1 MEKYVTYSDE
11 VKYAI
16 ENNLPIVALESTII
30 SHGMPYPKNLETA
43 KMCEDVIRANG
54 CVPATIAILNGKLKV
69 GLNESELEYLAQA
82 TDVIKASRRDIPYI
96 VANSLNGATTVSG
109 TMYVSEIAGIKVFAT
124 GGIGGVHRDLATA
137 FDVSNDIESL
147 DKSNVLVVCAG
158 VKSILDIPN
167 TLEFLETKGVPVLGY
182 KTKVM
187 PAFYTKE
194 SDYSVNYKVESAAEV
209 ARIMDAKWNLGL
221 NGGILVANPIK
232 DEDSYDKDEIN
243 AAINTALAE
252 AHALNITG
260 KEITPFLLGK
270 IKDITGGGSL
280 EANIKLVLNNCDV
293 AAKIAK
299 EYNELVK

>member
-1 MEKYVTYSDE
+1 MQKYITYSDE
-11 VKYAI
+11 VKNAI
-16 ENNLPIVALESTII
+16 DNNLPIVALESTII

-43 KMCEDVIRANG
+43 KQCEEVIRNNG

-69 GLNESELEYLAQA
+69 GLNSDELEYLAKA
-82 TDVIKASRRDIPYI
+82 NDVIKASRRDVPYI

-109 TMYVSEIAGIKVFAT
+109 TMFVAELAGIKVFAT
-124 GGIGGVHRDLATA
+124 GGLGGVHRDLYEA

-147 DKSNVLVVCAG
+147 DKSNVMVVCAG

-182 KTKVM
+182 KTSVM

-194 SDYSVNYKVESAAEV
+194 SDYKVNYKVESPLEV
-209 ARIMDAKWNLGL
+209 AKIMHAKWELGL
-221 NGGILVANPIK
+221 NGGVLLANPIK
-232 DEDSYDKDEIN
+232 DEDSYDKEEIDK
-243 AAINTALAE
+243 AINTALAE
-252 AHALNITG
+252 AKEKNIVG

-270 IKDITGGGSL
+270 IKDITGGASL

-293 AAKIAK
+293 AAKVAK
-299 EYNELVK
+299 EFNNL

>member
-1 MEKYVTYSDE
+1 MQKYITYSEE
-11 VKYAI
+11 VKYAL

-43 KMCEDVIRANG
+43 KECEEVIRRNG
-54 CVPATIAILNGKLKV
+54 CVPATIAILDGKLKV
-69 GLNESELEYLAQA
+69 GLNEDELVYLAKA
-82 TDVIKASRRDIPYI
+82 SDVIKASRRDVPYI
-96 VANSLNGATTVSG
+96 VANKLNGATTVSG
-109 TMYVSEIAGIKVFAT
+109 TMFVAELAGIKVFAT
-124 GGIGGVHRDLATA
+124 GGIGGVHRDLYEA

-182 KTKVM
+182 KTEVM

-194 SDYSVNYKVESAAEV
+194 SDYKVNYKVNTPAEV
-209 ARIMDAKWNLGL
+209 ARIMHAKWELGL
-221 NGGILVANPIK
+221 NGGVLLANPIK
-232 DEDSYDKDEIN
+232 DEDSYDRNEIDN
-243 AAINTALAE
+243 AINQ
-252 AHALNITG
+252 ALNEAKEKGISG

-270 IKDITGGGSL
+270 IKDITGGASL

-293 AAKIAK
+293 AAKVAK
-299 EYNELVK
+299 EFNNL

>member
-1 MEKYVTYSDE
+1 MQKYITYSDE
-11 VKYAI
+11 VKNAI
-16 ENNLPIVALESTII
+16 DNNLPIVALESTII

-43 KMCEDVIRANG
+43 KQCEEVIRNNG

-69 GLNESELEYLAQA
+69 GLNSDELEYLAKA
-82 TDVIKASRRDIPYI
+82 NDVIKASRRDVPYI

-109 TMYVSEIAGIKVFAT
+109 TMFVAELAGIKVFAT
-124 GGIGGVHRDLATA
+124 GGIGGVHRDLYEA

-147 DKSNVLVVCAG
+147 DKSNVMVVCAG

-182 KTKVM
+182 KTSVM

-194 SDYSVNYKVESAAEV
+194 SDYKVNYKVDSPLEV
-209 ARIMDAKWNLGL
+209 AKIMHAKWELGL
-221 NGGILVANPIK
+221 NGGVLLANPIK
-232 DEDSYDKDEIN
+232 DEDSYDKEEIDK
-243 AAINTALAE
+243 AINQALAE
-252 AHALNITG
+252 AKENNIVG

-270 IKDITGGGSL
+270 IKDITGGASL

-293 AAKIAK
+293 AAKVAK
-299 EYNELVK
+299 EFNNL

>member
-1 MEKYVTYSDE
+1 MNKYITYSDE
-11 VKYAI
+11 VKNAL

-43 KMCEDVIRANG
+43 KQCEEVVRKNG

-69 GLNESELEYLAQA
+69 GLNAEELEYLAKA
-82 TDVIKASRRDIPYI
+82 TDVIKASRRDVPYI

-109 TMYVSEIAGIKVFAT
+109 TMFVSELAGIKVFAT
-124 GGIGGVHRDLATA
+124 GGIGGVHRDLYEA

-194 SDYSVNYKVESAAEV
+194 SDYKVNYEVKSPVEV
-209 ARIMDAKWNLGL
+209 AKIMHAKWELGL
-221 NGGILVANPIK
+221 NGGVLLANPIK
-232 DEDSYDKDEIN
+232 DEDSYDRNEIDQ
-243 AAINTALAE
+243 AINTALSE
-252 AHALNITG
+252 AKEKNITG

-270 IKDITGGGSL
+270 IKDITGGASL

-293 AAKIAK
+293 ASKVAK
-299 EYNELVK
+299 EFNSL

>member
-1 MEKYVTYSDE
+1 MNKYITYSEE
-11 VKYAI
+11 VKNAL

-43 KMCEDVIRANG
+43 KMCEDVIRQNG

-69 GLNESELEYLAQA
+69 GLNVDELEYLAKA
-82 TDVIKASRRDIPYI
+82 KDVIKASRRDIPYI

-109 TMYVSEIAGIKVFAT
+109 TMFVSELAGIKVFAT
-124 GGIGGVHRDLATA
+124 GGIGGVHRDLQEA

-147 DKSNVLVVCAG
+147 DKSNVMVVCAG

-182 KTKVM
+182 KTSIM

-194 SDYSVNYKVESAAEV
+194 SDYKVNYQVNSPLEV
-209 ARIMDAKWNLGL
+209 AKIMHAKWELGM
-221 NGGILVANPIK
+221 NGGVLLANPIK
-232 DEDSYDKDEIN
+232 DEDSYDKDEIDQ
-243 AAINTALAE
+243 AINQALAE
-252 AHALNITG
+252 AKAKNIAG

-270 IKDITGGGSL
+270 IKDITGGASL

-293 AAKIAK
+293 AAKVAK
-299 EYNELVK
+299 EFYNL

>member
-1 MEKYVTYSDE
+1 MQKYITYSEE
-11 VKYAI
+11 VKYAL

-43 KMCEDVIRANG
+43 KECEEVIRRNG
-54 CVPATIAILNGKLKV
+54 CVPATIAILDGKLKV
-69 GLNESELEYLAQA
+69 GLNEDELVYLAKA
-82 TDVIKASRRDIPYI
+82 SDVIKASRRDVPYI
-96 VANSLNGATTVSG
+96 VANKLNGATTVSG
-109 TMYVSEIAGIKVFAT
+109 TMFVAELAGIKVFAT
-124 GGIGGVHRDLATA
+124 GGIGGVHRDLYEA

-182 KTKVM
+182 KTEVM

-194 SDYSVNYKVESAAEV
+194 SDYKVNYKVNTPDEV
-209 ARIMDAKWNLGL
+209 ARIMHAKWELGL
-221 NGGILVANPIK
+221 NGGVLLANPIK
-232 DEDSYDKDEIN
+232 DEDSYDRNEIDN
-243 AAINTALAE
+243 AINQ
-252 AHALNITG
+252 ALNEAKEKGIAG

-270 IKDITGGGSL
+270 IKDITGGASL

-293 AAKIAK
+293 AAKVAK
-299 EYNELVK
+299 EFNNL

>member
-1 MEKYVTYSDE
+1 MEKYITYSKE
-11 VKYAI
+11 VLNAL

-43 KMCEDVIRANG
+43 KQCEDVIRANG

-69 GLNESELEYLAQA
+69 GLNEDELEYLAKA
-82 TDVIKASRRDIPYI
+82 GDVIKASRRDIPYI
-96 VANSLNGATTVSG
+96 VANELNGATTVSG
-109 TMYVSEIAGIKVFAT
+109 TMYVAELAGIKVFAT
-124 GGIGGVHRDLATA
+124 GGIGGVHRDLYEA

-182 KTKVM
+182 QTSIM
-187 PAFYTKE
+187 PAFYTRE
-194 SDYSVNYKVESAAEV
+194 SDYKVNYMVSSPLEV
-209 ARIMDAKWNLGL
+209 AKIMHAKWELGL
-221 NGGILVANPIK
+221 NGGVLLANPIK
-232 DEDSYDKDEIN
+232 VEDSYDKAEIDN
-243 AAINTALAE
+243 AINLALAE
-252 AHALNITG
+252 AKERNITG

-270 IKDITGGGSL
+270 IKDITGGASL

-293 AAKIAK
+293 AAKVAK
-299 EYNELVK
+299 EFINL

>member
-1 MEKYVTYSDE
+1 MQKYLTYSEE
-11 VKYAI
+11 VKYAL

-43 KMCEDVIRANG
+43 KECEEVIRRNG
-54 CVPATIAILNGKLKV
+54 CVPATIAILDGKLKV
-69 GLNESELEYLAQA
+69 GLNEDELVYLAKA
-82 TDVIKASRRDIPYI
+82 SDVIKASRRDVPYI
-96 VANSLNGATTVSG
+96 VANKLNGATTVSG
-109 TMYVSEIAGIKVFAT
+109 TMFVAELAGIKVFAT
-124 GGIGGVHRDLATA
+124 GGIGGVHRDLYEA

-182 KTKVM
+182 KTEVM

-194 SDYSVNYKVESAAEV
+194 SDYKVNYKVNTPDEV
-209 ARIMDAKWNLGL
+209 ARIMHAKWELGL
-221 NGGILVANPIK
+221 NGGVLLANPIK
-232 DEDSYDKDEIN
+232 DEDSYDRNEIDN
-243 AAINTALAE
+243 AINQ
-252 AHALNITG
+252 ALNEAKEKGISG

-270 IKDITGGGSL
+270 IKDITGGASL

-293 AAKIAK
+293 AAKVAK
-299 EYNELVK
+299 EFNNL

>member
-1 MEKYVTYSDE
+1 MNKYITYSEE
-11 VKYAI
+11 VKKAL

-43 KMCEDVIRANG
+43 KKCEDVIRQNG
-54 CVPATIAILNGKLKV
+54 CVPATIAILDGKLKV
-69 GLNESELEYLAQA
+69 GLNEEELEYLAKEA

-96 VANSLNGATTVSG
+96 VANKLNGATTVSG
-109 TMYVSEIAGIKVFAT
+109 TMFVAELAKIKVFAT
-124 GGIGGVHRDLATA
+124 GGIGGVHRDLYEA

-147 DKSNVLVVCAG
+147 DRSSVLVVCAG

-194 SDYSVNYKVESAAEV
+194 SDYKVNYKVDSPLEV
-209 ARIMDAKWNLGL
+209 AKIMHAKWELGL
-221 NGGILVANPIK
+221 QGGLLLANPIK
-232 DEDSYDKDEIN
+232 DEDSYDRAEIDQ
-243 AAINTALAE
+243 AINTALLE
-252 AHALNITG
+252 AKERHISG

-270 IKDITGGGSL
+270 IKDITGGASL
-280 EANIKLVLNNCDV
+280 EANIKLVLNNCDI
-293 AAKIAK
+293 AAKVAK
-299 EYNELVK
+299 EFNNL

>member
-1 MEKYVTYSDE
+1 MEKYITYSKE
-11 VKYAI
+11 VLNAL

-43 KMCEDVIRANG
+43 KQCEEVIRANG

-69 GLNESELEYLAQA
+69 GLNEDELEYLAKA
-82 TDVIKASRRDIPYI
+82 GDVIKASRRDIPYI
-96 VANSLNGATTVSG
+96 VANELNGATTVSG
-109 TMYVSEIAGIKVFAT
+109 TMYVAELAGIKVFAT
-124 GGIGGVHRDLATA
+124 GGIGGVHRDLQVA

-147 DKSNVLVVCAG
+147 DKSNVMVVCAG

-182 KTKVM
+182 KTSVM

-194 SDYSVNYKVESAAEV
+194 SDYKVNYKVNSPLEV
-209 ARIMDAKWNLGL
+209 AKIMHAKWELGL
-221 NGGILVANPIK
+221 NGGVLLANPIK
-232 DEDSYDKDEIN
+232 DEDSYDRDEIDC
-243 AAINTALAE
+243 AINTALAE
-252 AHALNITG
+252 AKAKGIAG

-270 IKDITGGGSL
+270 IKDITGGASL

-293 AAKIAK
+293 AAKVAK
-299 EYNELVK
+299 EFNNL